1 MSYVQSDGRTT
12 VVASSSATV
21 GEDFQGSLIV
31 GLVKSHPNA
40 EYSFPIPIKRNF
52 VESGMFN
59 CESTKRKTS
68 SGRQAGEQRALR
80 R

>member
-59 CESTKRKTS
+59 C
-68 SGRQAGEQRALR
+68 
-80 R
+80 